1 VTHIE
6 EINVSDRAPRR
17 IGLVE
22 SDARDKTRKVVIHY
36 SVRHPRYGK
45 YIRRRSVLHV
55 HDEGNV
61 SHVGDTVE
69 VAECRPLSKTKNWV
83 LTRIVKKAGSR
94 GPLQGGES
102 P

>member
-1 VTHIE
+1 VTHIQ

-22 SDARDKTRKVVIHY
+22 SDVRDKTRKVVIHF

-83 LTRIVKKAGSR
+83 LTRIVKKAG
-94 GPLQGGES
+94 G
-102 P
+102 

>member
-1 VTHIE
+1 MTHIQ

-22 SDARDKTRKVVIHY
+22 SDVRDKTRKVVIHF

-83 LTRIVKKAGSR
+83 LTRIVKKAG
-94 GPLQGGES
+94 G
-102 P
+102 